1 MSTERIVVHKDV
13 AEEFITAFKKS
24 VNQMYGPSGP
34 SPVLA
39 SSFGVLKD
47 RSLIS
52 EAVEKGAT
60 VVLGDAEALESSD
73 TRLRPIVLAN
83 VNKSMGLY
91 YDESFGPIVSIFVVG
106 SEDEAVE
113 LANDS
118 EYGLVGAVFTEN
130 LATGLRIAQKYEAG

>member
-13 AEEFITAFKKS
+13 AEAFIIAFKKS
-24 VNQMYGPSGP
+24 VNKIYPPSGP

-39 SSFGVLKD
+39 SSLGVLKNK
-47 RSLIS
+47 RLIS
-52 EAVEKGAT
+52 DAIRKGAT
-60 VVLGDAEALESSD
+60 VILGDSEANEPSD
-73 TRLRPIVLAN
+73 TSLRPIILGGIE
-83 VNKSMGLY
+83 KDMELY
-91 YDESFGPIVSIFVVG
+91 YEESFGPTVSIFVVD
-106 SEDEAVE
+106 SEEKAIE